1 MIQNNDSKMFLH
13 NKKPHN
19 KKILENAGMIFI
31 KFISLN
37 SDYL

>member
-1 MIQNNDSKMFLH
+1 MIQNNDSKMFL
-13 NKKPHN
+13 HN